1 MTKKTTERRR
11 GEELESALLKAAWDE
26 LLEKGYGGL
35 TMEAVAKRAGTSRP
49 VLYRRWASRPD
60 LAVAAMRYHVEANP
74 IIVPD
79 LGDLRDDVIALLQ
92 HIVDRRSRM
101 GSLISVELTDYFRET
116 NSSPAELK
124 RQIVSRDQHTMEIL
138 LTRATA
144 RGEIEDQAIAPRIV
158 SLPVDLLRQDMM
170 MTMKPTSDAVIIDIV
185 DTVFLP
191 LVGYHAV
198 KAG

>member
-11 GEELESALLKAAWDE
+11 GEELESALLQAAWDE

-35 TMEAVAKRAGTSRP
+35 TMEAVARRAGTSRP
-49 VLYRRWASRPD
+49 VLYRRWASLPE

-138 LTRATA
+138 LTRAAA

-191 LVGYHAV
+191 LVGYKPV